1 MAARP
6 GEPRG
11 PEIQDEANSLR
22 FLGFLLRRLLA
33 LALEAGLGRTL
44 LLMLLALS
52 ADGAFAAE
60 GDEAEYRRGL
70 ESLHAGR
77 LQAAQDTAVSLLKVK
92 PMDSQGRQLLGLVK
106 LKRGDLPGALSEFD
120 RALAKDPAF
129 IPAREERAVTL
140 ARLGEGHRARADL
153 EALKIRAAAC
163 ANTCPPELRPAVSRV
178 EAALAAGKPPKARK
192 SASVS
197 APPQP

>member
-77 LQAAQDTAVSLLKVK
+77 LQAAQDTALSLLKVK
-92 PMDSQGRQLLGLVK
+92 PMDSQ
-106 LKRGDLPGALSEFD
+106 SEFD